1 MKRQSG
7 ISTATVALVLV
18 LLGAAA
24 GGYVGWRQHR
34 ELVDTKAD
42 LGLAK
47 LALDK
52 AAGEA
57 RAAKADATAARQE
70 LENQKAA
77 LQQALAEAELA
88 KASRDME
95 KGRAERLQADLS
107 LAREQLAYL
116 RTRNS
121 PSFAPQVQPPMVV
134 RPAPSR
140 IEAIQVQR
148 SAPQAVGA
156 GAPARA
162 PSGPP
167 GQIMRPPE

>member
-7 ISTATVALVLV
+7 ISTASVALILV
-18 LLGAAA
+18 LLCAAA
-24 GGYVGWRQHR
+24 GGYFGWQQHR
-34 ELVDTKAD
+34 ELLDTRAD

-52 AAGEA
+52 ASADA
-57 RAAKADATAARQE
+57 RTARADATAARQE
-70 LENQKAA
+70 LESQKAT

-95 KGRAERLQADLS
+95 KGRSERLQADLN
-107 LAREQLAYL
+107 LAREQIAFM
-116 RTRNS
+116 RTRGG
-121 PSFAPQVQPPMVV
+121 AMAIPQQQPPMIV

-148 SAPQAVGA
+148 SAPQSVGA

-162 PSGPP
+162 P
-167 GQIMRPPE
+167 Q